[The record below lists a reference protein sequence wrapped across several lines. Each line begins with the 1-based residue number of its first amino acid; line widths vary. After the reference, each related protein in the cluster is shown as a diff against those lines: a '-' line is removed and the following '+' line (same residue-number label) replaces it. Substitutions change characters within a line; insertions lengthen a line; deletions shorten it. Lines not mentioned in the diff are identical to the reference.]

1 VFHKCYENTIN
12 ILISSNNKQAFQKMN
27 AKKFLSNSKEKNKVA
42 ILECCSILKEKNKF
56 SIPNYHETKLFD
68 VYLHQQ
74 V

>member
-1 VFHKCYENTIN
+1 
-12 ILISSNNKQAFQKMN
+12 MN